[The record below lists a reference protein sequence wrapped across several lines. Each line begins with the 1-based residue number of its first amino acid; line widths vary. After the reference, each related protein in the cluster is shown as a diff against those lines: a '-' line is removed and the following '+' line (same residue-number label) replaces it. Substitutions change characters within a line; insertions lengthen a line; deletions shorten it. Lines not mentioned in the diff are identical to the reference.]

1 MNLNNCTVWII
12 LHCIQYTVLYTI
24 YCTVYNIPYR
34 MQYAALYTTDCTV
47 YNILYC
53 VQYTVLYTI
62 YCTEYINSPK
72 KSPQRSSHIEN
83 KYCTCLFLT
92 KLITFIQ
99 DDAFTD
105 VLNEMID
112 EVSLGLC
119 FEVHRN
125 VKIGFYELQVKAEKW
140 VWKANVHARTS

>member
-1 MNLNNCTVWII
+1 M
-12 LHCIQYTVLYTI
+12 LHCIQQTVLH
-24 YCTVYNIPYR
+24 
-34 MQYAALYTTDCTV
+34 V

-62 YCTEYINSPK
+62 YCTEYINSLT

-83 KYCTCLFLT
+83 KHCTCLFLT

-125 VKIGFYELQVKAEKW
+125 VKIGFYELQEKAEK
-140 VWKANVHARTS
+140 